1 MSSRAKNTPIGAY
14 KILISVNPFI
24 LPSLV
29 SRVSTSTDLLDEFS
43 DDKYSTIFSSE
54 SSAFLEL
61 VHDFKLRTTTK
72 GGSGNNGSSITLKT
86 FDPGIQFLN
95 DLFFDFVERS
105 VGKISDSSEQ
115 EQKNLKGY
123 YERQDELAEEA
134 IHINENSELMVEK
147 TFAAEATLSSA
158 SKIMPSYNDPHR
170 PGGRDSFYQTRPQ
183 SDYDLIKDKIDGYT
197 RQINKNSSKLSD
209 LNTEDRDIQRLIDQV
224 VSHRTL
230 PKVYVMYGIGT
241 DLRHWAGPFEAYLGE
256 CTYTNDGKNEIVEYT
271 MALDT
276 AGMQYADTNVRDA
289 QEWTTFFSESA
300 QPITAW
306 NYNGHIWQSS
316 NFAAKPDTFHDCI
329 IQLMSSYLYKLGM
342 KNHLIVLPNIDSLL
356 SATIANSTRIIV
368 EEYRGKLR
376 SKGIDLEDFKDA
388 PINNLEGLPG
398 LEREQHLTGYV
409 TNLFNFNSKA
419 FADFLGFKNVV
430 SSANDLLA
438 SISTKIIQTVFSK
451 LGLANSHGVAKS
463 SEVDPSLVTITL
475 AGEGD
480 YLSEGKGAK
489 KVSVSNPFSPS
500 DPISAHQVH
509 MLNFGLEYVWGGKA
523 VYDWAEPVRDIF
535 DNINAAASDRVFTP
549 EISFISDV
557 ILKTKIQDKFGG
569 GTFVNYAAQ
578 AKGQPFA
585 SPIDDT
591 PLLLIGDRDLIN
603 NLVFGYFAKTKKT
616 TTDLDLDTASKEF
629 DFVTLG
635 GDGNGTE
642 FVQENKDPFWT
653 MIRKNVKDILASPGP
668 DNYLNNMYDFISEKG
683 TLNLG
688 YYHGILESTRLG
700 DQASLLAQVLPD
712 EFSFKDNKELL
723 SEVFDMNMPIFI
735 ANADN
740 ANILSYSFDMN
751 KFLYGSLFGTIREI
765 YYTTAR
771 RFLTNA
777 AIGPGS
783 AATKQEVF
791 EKVMITLDR
800 IKAKRLAMGSGLTVT
815 TGVGSPV
822 DTEAVLN
829 SLADIIL
836 ADATPG
842 PTKKIRKGRQ
852 SSVVQFMLLF
862 LTIFERQFLGNIK
875 TIPMFHLS
883 KFSTLTQ
890 SSLALIQSQR
900 RISPSKGFRYSR
912 SISDHFSGVYK
923 ILGFSHT
930 ITSKEAYSEFM
941 IMKDIVAELSNE

>member
-1 MSSRAKNTPIGAY
+1 MSSRAKNTPVGAY

-123 YERQDELAEEA
+123 YERQDKIAEEA

-147 TFAAEATLSSA
+147 RLAAEATLSSA
-158 SKIMPSYNDPHR
+158 SRTTPSYNHPSN
-170 PGGRDSFYQTRPQ
+170 RDSFYQTRPQ
-183 SDYDLIKDKIDGYT
+183 SEYDLIKDKIDGYT
-197 RQINKNSSKLSD
+197 RQINRNSSKLSD

-256 CTYTNDGKNEIVEYT
+256 CTYTNDGKSEIVEYT

-306 NYNGHIWQSS
+306 DYDNVVWKSKE
-316 NFAAKPDTFHDCI
+316 FDAKPDTFHDCI
-329 IQLMSSYLYKLGM
+329 VQLLSSYLYKLGM

-356 SATIANSTRIIV
+356 SATIANSTQVIV
-368 EEYRGKLR
+368 EGYRGKLK
-376 SKGIDLEDFKDA
+376 SLGIEIPEAKDVPLYNIEDFA
-388 PINNLEGLPG
+388 GQS
-398 LEREQHLTGYV
+398 REQGLQGYV
-409 TNLFNFNSKA
+409 TSLFNFNVNVFGA
-419 FADFLGFKNVV
+419 HLGFEGVTYAATN
-430 SSANDLLA
+430 LL
-438 SISTKIIQTVFSK
+438 SQMSTQIIQSIFGK

-463 SEVDPSLVTITL
+463 SEVDPSLVTISL
-475 AGEGD
+475 AGGED
-480 YLSEGKGAK
+480 PLEEGKNAK
-489 KVSVSNPFSPS
+489 KVEVNNPFS
-500 DPISAHQVH
+500 DIPISAHQVH
-509 MLNFGLEYVWGGKA
+509 LLNFGLEYVWGGKA

-635 GDGNGTE
+635 GDGDGTE
-642 FVQENKDPFWT
+642 LVRENKDPFWT

-777 AIGPGS
+777 AIGPVS

-791 EKVMITLDR
+791 EKAMITLDR